1 MWRAGINSFP
11 LTLFTFC
18 FYLII
23 LVGAMLTIIGICINI
38 TKIKRK
44 FKKILDKFKKND
56 IIVKH

>member
-23 LVGAMLTIIGICINI
+23 LVGEMLTIIGICINI
-38 TKIKRK
+38 TKNK
-44 FKKILDKFKKND
+44 KKIQKNP
-56 IIVKH
+56 

>member
-11 LTLFTFC
+11 LILFTFC

-38 TKIKRK
+38 TKNK
-44 FKKILDKFKKND
+44 KKIQKNP
-56 IIVKH
+56 